1 MYAVYVRETR
11 DFIRVNHTILRFAH
25 AIILPAL
32 QKRTCNARAVTGREL
47 FMAGIDALALPEAQP
62 TKKENA

>member
-11 DFIRVNHTILRFAH
+11 GFIRVNHTILRFAH

-32 QKRTCNARAVTGREL
+32 QKKTCNARAVAGREL
-47 FMAGIDALALPEAQP
+47 FMDGIDTLALPEAQP
-62 TKKENA
+62 TKKD